1 MRTGNYFPFLLIMM
15 GLFVGVLFTACG
27 SSAASTKVV
36 VNEGDALTA
45 VLPADSSSH
54 DDATAVGAG
63 TTTSKLVTAA
73 EPVDLPPLLQPTV
86 PPPIDRDTPAVVKV
100 DLNIQEVE
108 ARLDD
113 GIGYKYWTYNGSVP
127 GPFIRVREGDTVD
140 LTITNPKD
148 SLFPHDIDL
157 HAVNGPGGGHTL
169 SNVNPGEST
178 SFHFKALNPGIYIY
192 HCATNPIPLHI
203 SNGMYGLILVEPP
216 EGLPPVDK
224 EFYVVQG
231 DLYLEGDRL
240 DKGLRQFS
248 MEKLI
253 NEEPDYIVF
262 NGSVGALTGDNAL
275 KADVGDTVR
284 LYFGVGGPNITSSL
298 HVIGEIFDRVYPEGA
313 LDHPHNNV
321 QTTMVPS
328 GGAVMVEFKIDVPG
342 TYLIV
347 DHSLSRLFKG
357 AVGHIVATGPDD
369 PSIYGPNDG

>member
-1 MRTGNYFPFLLIMM
+1 MRNRNYLSFLLIVI
-15 GLFVGVLFTACG
+15 GLLVGVLAAGCG
-27 SSAASTKVV
+27 SSAASSEDSGIETVV
-36 VNEGDALTA
+36 TPTVSSADA
-45 VLPADSSSH
+45 SSLVSANPEKENN
-54 DDATAVGAG
+54 DNG
-63 TTTSKLVTAA
+63 TLLAPA

-86 PPPIDRDTPAVVKV
+86 PPPIARNTPAIVKV
-100 DLNIQEVE
+100 ELSIQEVE

-140 LTITNPKD
+140 LTITNPED
-148 SLFPHDIDL
+148 SLFSHDIDL

-169 SNVNPGEST
+169 STAIPGESAT
-178 SFHFKALNPGIYIY
+178 FHFKAMNPGIYIY
-192 HCATNPIPLHI
+192 HCATDPIPLHI

-216 EGLPPVDK
+216 EGLAPMDK

-248 MEKLI
+248 MAKLI

-262 NGSVGALTGDNAL
+262 NGAVGALTGDNAF
-275 KADVGDTVR
+275 KASVGDTVR
-284 LYFGVGGPNITSSL
+284 LFFGVGGPNITSSL
-298 HVIGEIFDRVYPEGA
+298 HIIGEIFDRVYPEGA
-313 LDHPHNNV
+313 LDHPHMNV
-321 QTTMVPS
+321 QTTMVPA

-357 AVGHIVATGPDD
+357 AVGQIVATGPED
-369 PSIYGPNDG
+369 PTLYGVNDG